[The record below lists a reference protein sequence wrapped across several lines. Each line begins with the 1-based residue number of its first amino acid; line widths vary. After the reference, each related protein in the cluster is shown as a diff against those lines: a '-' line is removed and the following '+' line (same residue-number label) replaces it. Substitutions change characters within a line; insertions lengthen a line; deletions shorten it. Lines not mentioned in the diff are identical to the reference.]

1 MTDDNKPSNVPPLE
15 DVPEF
20 LQGDDWFHSDTSQY
34 YLDFA
39 KPYTPPKWTL
49 SHGGIPFAKLGDL
62 HVIQGKSGQGK
73 TNLMTQFMAT
83 ILKGEC
89 GKLRYELK
97 EVPNPSVL
105 YIDTEMSEDDTI
117 AVKNRTC
124 SLAGLDLNQTQE
136 RFRILR
142 LRDVI
147 DVVER
152 WRLILKA
159 IWELKPTVAFL
170 DGMLDIVNDY
180 NSQTECQPLIRKCM
194 HLVTHYNMS
203 LWCILH
209 ENPTAEKMVG
219 TLGSMLQRKVTESFT
234 VIKHKNDSKFPTFPK
249 IFFEVQQPKSRGQDQ
264 DDWYFEMKNTE
275 PWGRPSELD
284 GNGQAESLEDREA
297 RELIQECDDRFKAYN
312 WRPMGAT
319 YTELEVYLHS
329 QGITSN
335 RRKKKLFDTAIEKS
349 IIYKDAKKKYHYN
362 ELKELPNDE
371 VKPIPFEA
379 PTEGESDAPF

>member
-297 RELIQECDDRFKAYN
+297 RELIKECDDRFKAYN

-362 ELKELPNDE
+362 GLKELPNDE

-379 PTEGESDAPF
+379 PTEAESDAPF

>member
-1 MTDDNKPSNVPPLE
+1 MTDDYKPSNVPPLE

-284 GNGQAESLEDREA
+284 GNGQGESLEDRDA
-297 RELIQECDDRFKAYN
+297 RELINEAAERFGNITWKSAGLTRTDVDNALMQQGVRSNDRRAKLIN
-312 WRPMGAT
+312 IG
-319 YTELEVYLHS
+319 LEY
-329 QGITSN
+329 
-335 RRKKKLFDTAIEKS
+335 EM
-349 IIYKDAKKKYHYN
+349 IYKAGNKAHPKYFYKGN
-362 ELKELPNDE
+362 NPSDDVRDL
-371 VKPIPFEA
+371 PFEQ
-379 PTEGESDAPF
+379 EDKQSDAPF

>member
-136 RFRILR
+136 RFRR
-142 LRDVI
+142 
-147 DVVER
+147 
-152 WRLILKA
+152 
-159 IWELKPTVAFL
+159 
-170 DGMLDIVNDY
+170 
-180 NSQTECQPLIRKCM
+180 
-194 HLVTHYNMS
+194 
-203 LWCILH
+203 
-209 ENPTAEKMVG
+209 
-219 TLGSMLQRKVTESFT
+219 SM
-234 VIKHKNDSKFPTFPK
+234 
-249 IFFEVQQPKSRGQDQ
+249 QQ
-264 DDWYFEMKNTE
+264 
-275 PWGRPSELD
+275 
-284 GNGQAESLEDREA
+284 A
-297 RELIQECDDRFKAYN
+297 R
-312 WRPMGAT
+312 
-319 YTELEVYLHS
+319 VS
-329 QGITSN
+329 
-335 RRKKKLFDTAIEKS
+335 
-349 IIYKDAKKKYHYN
+349 
-362 ELKELPNDE
+362 
-371 VKPIPFEA
+371 
-379 PTEGESDAPF
+379 